1 MIIAIRISGLVEMQ
15 TKVEE
20 TLFRTRLRRKYAA
33 VLLKPTAENQKLL
46 LKLRNFIA
54 YGDINKETL
63 ALLIQ
68 KRGMPKVKGKKIDVD
83 KVIESLEKKNFND
96 LEIKPFF
103 RLHPPRGG
111 IDSKNHFGTSR
122 KAVLGDNKNAIND
135 ILRRML

>member
-1 MIIAIRISGLVEMQ
+1 MQ

-68 KRGMPKVKGKKIDVD
+68 KRGMPKVKDKKIDVD

-135 ILRRML
+135 LLRRML

>member
-68 KRGMPKVKGKKIDVD
+68 KRGMPKVKDKKIDVD

-135 ILRRML
+135 LLRRML